1 MKKLL
6 LTLCFVPAIG
16 FSQMTQN
23 NEPAVGAT
31 STLYLCDSN
40 VTQYANLVGSN
51 QTWDYSTLAGITD
64 PSNPGNARTK
74 DVTVTAPNTT
84 TSDSLFIGS
93 LKKYSI
99 GPSINT
105 FYSSTATQRIS
116 QGYMFNESSLGNVIV
131 NWTGGTTPNNEI
143 LNDYPFALAGLT
155 TDIFSGT
162 ITSSATGT
170 IPSSGSSV
178 ASLDGTG
185 TLLLPGGNSYANV
198 LRYHLKDSA
207 TAVVFGQTVSL
218 VRNWYEYYDYTVSNL
233 PIFISID
240 LNVNLSSINSSST
253 IVLSKIQPTTF
264 VGMSENELTNFKVYP
279 NPVNDI
285 LNIEVEGNFDYQIST
300 INGEKLTDGKNNSQ
314 INISDLPAGFYLI
327 TINTNSGNNTLK
339 FLKK

>member
-6 LTLCFVPAIG
+6 LTLSFVPVIG

-74 DVTVTAPNTT
+74 DVTVTAPDLT
-84 TSDSLFIGS
+84 TSDSLFVGS

-105 FYSSTATQRIS
+105 FYSSTTTQRIS
-116 QGYMFNESSLGNVIV
+116 QGYVFNESSLGNVIV
-131 NWTGGTTPNNEI
+131 NWTGGTTPNDEI
-143 LNDYPFALAGLT
+143 LNDYPFALSGLT

-162 ITSSATGT
+162 ITSNATGT

-185 TLLLPGGNSYANV
+185 TLLLPGGNSYTNV

-207 TAVVFGQTVSL
+207 TAIVFGQTVSL

-240 LNVNLSSINSSST
+240 LNVNSNIINSSST

-279 NPVNDI
+279 NPAIDI
-285 LNIEVEGNFDYQIST
+285 LNIESDENFDYEVLS
-300 INGEKLTDGKNNSQ
+300 INGERLLKGKNNNQ
-314 INISDLPAGFYLI
+314 INISDLSSGFYLI
-327 TINTNSGNNTLK
+327 NVKTNSGNKSFK